1 MLWKCAF
8 WFFCC
13 TYSFERCTRKRF
25 LNSFPSF
32 YRLLSNVFFFCKS
45 TKNTTQTDT
54 TILSVYS
61 LLLVTII
68 TGHLILTKNS
78 ESERFVHFVACERQ
92 SDSPRKTSTLRC
104 QMQAQRPTFYIDCR
118 KNIFELFVTKNFFGK
133 KFPPYGRAA
142 NKVLTREIFL
152 PVYRVSQKWRTDGA
166 LRYRRDYRKC

>member
-1 MLWKCAF
+1 VCILVLLLHLQFREVYTKTLPQQFSFLLQAF
-8 WFFCC
+8 EQC
-13 TYSFERCTRKRF
+13 
-25 LNSFPSF
+25 
-32 YRLLSNVFFFCKS
+32 FFFCKS